1 MGWLEGEWSE
11 AHLIADREHAP
22 WFKACSDH
30 PGVYRL
36 IGLANEGDLVPA
48 VIPRVCGS
56 DDTGTIYIGAAKSLI
71 GRIGRLVLQHLPPFK
86 GGNHTAM
93 PVVLAN
99 KFPSTKLAVQWRL
112 VDAPEDIFSTEQKLL
127 TGYKENSANCRRST
141 RRDEPVII
149 LH

>member
-1 MGWLEGEWSE
+1 MGWLGDDWSE

-36 IGLANEGDLVPA
+36 IGLAADGNLAPA
-48 VIPRVCGS
+48 KIARVCGL
-56 DDTGTIYIGAAKSLI
+56 DETGTIYVGAAKSLI

-93 PVVLAN
+93 PGVLAAA
-99 KFPSTKLAVQWRL
+99 FPSTRLAVQWCL
-112 VDAPEDIFSTEQKLL
+112 AEAPEDIFATEQKLL
-127 TGYKENSANCRRST
+127 SGYREQFGELPPLNSQG
-141 RRDEPVII
+141 
-149 LH
+149 